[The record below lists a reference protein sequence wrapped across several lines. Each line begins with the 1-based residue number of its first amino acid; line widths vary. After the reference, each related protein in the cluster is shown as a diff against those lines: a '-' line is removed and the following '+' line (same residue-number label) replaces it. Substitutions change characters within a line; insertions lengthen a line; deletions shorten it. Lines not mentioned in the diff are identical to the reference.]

1 MKGAKFLKVTGIL
14 MIIFSAIALVLE
26 IILAAGIAA
35 LGVAAVESNVS
46 LGTVTS
52 AISPTVW
59 IAVVLGFVGVV
70 AEFVAGII
78 GVANAKKP
86 EKANTCFIWGVIVI
100 AVNVISNIVMAITY
114 PAGFSVWSALSGL
127 VLPVLYLIGAVLNK
141 KSAE

>member
-14 MIIFSAIALVLE
+14 MIIFSAIALILE
-26 IILAAGIAA
+26 IVLAAGIAA
-35 LGVAAVESNVS
+35 LGVAAESNVS
-46 LGTVTS
+46 FGTVTS
-52 AISPTVW
+52 DISPTVW

-114 PAGFSVWSALSGL
+114 PDGFSVWSTLLGL